1 MRRRPLIIGSL
12 VSAACLAGFWELAED
27 FACSPAVIAFDESAS
42 AAIQSLRTPAMTA
55 LMKSATLLAGTAV
68 VVVLTLALVVVLWL
82 RQRRIDAVFVALAVS
97 GGALLS
103 TAAKGHFG
111 RERPLTENALIALP
125 ASASFPSGHTMA
137 SLCLGFATGYLALR
151 SEMRPAA
158 KYSIIAV
165 CVLYALLAG
174 VSRVYL
180 GVHWPSDVIA
190 SWLLGGAW
198 LALLTGVVESAR
210 ASGDRSRPFAGAS
223 ALVSQPK
230 GFV

>member
-1 MRRRPLIIGSL
+1 MRRRPLIVGSL

-27 FACSPAVIAFDESAS
+27 FAYSPAVIAFDESAS
-42 AAIQSLRTPAMTA
+42 AAIQSLRSPAMTA
-55 LMKSATLLAGTAV
+55 LMRSATLLAGTAFV
-68 VVVLTLALVVVLWL
+68 VVATLALVAVLWM
-82 RQRRIDAVFVALAVS
+82 RQRRLDAVFVALAVS
-97 GGALLS
+97 GGMLLS

-111 RERPLTENALIALP
+111 RERPVTYNALIALP

-158 KYSIIAV
+158 KHSIVAA

-174 VSRVYL
+174 ASRVYL

-198 LALLTGVVESAR
+198 LALLTGVVESVR
-210 ASGDRSRPFAGAS
+210 ASGDRPRPFAVV
-223 ALVSQPK
+223 VSLLHQPK